1 MSQAKQIW
9 LLFFNKS
16 LLYLKRI
23 ALYMKAI
30 KKTNTMAVEMR
41 LQSLRWKLMMRLD
54 IISSFGVI
62 NIQVKGPKATTP
74 NKKKRKM
81 AGGTLSNNE
90 VNKKN
95 KDGAVTGHYFNFAVH
110 ILNAMDQ
117 YGEFKGHYIVMDNA
131 PIHTSKDIQLYIES
145 RGDGCIYLP
154 SYSPKLT
161 PIEQFWSV

>member
-1 MSQAKQIW
+1 
-9 LLFFNKS
+9 
-16 LLYLKRI
+16 
-23 ALYMKAI
+23 
-30 KKTNTMAVEMR
+30 
-41 LQSLRWKLMMRLD
+41 
-54 IISSFGVI
+54 
-62 NIQVKGPKATTP
+62 
-74 NKKKRKM
+74 M